1 MAPTPKPLYG
11 VVHVPPLPGTP
22 FHRSGSFPGIVKD
35 VRAQARR
42 MVEGG
47 MDGLLLQTVDRVY
60 SVRDDS
66 DPARVAAMSVLA
78 HEVLGQS
85 PAGFAVGVQIMRHAV
100 SASLAVAKVTGAT
113 FVRADALVGGA
124 TLTTHGWVEPDSLQ
138 IMTYRKAIEAMGV
151 DLIVDVDSM
160 HYRWAGPD
168 ETTGGGGEAGG
179 DGRRRCGLRRTPR
192 QGRSPAE
199 GRRRAPSSARCA
211 RHSRRFRKPRERRR
225 PAGRDGRR
233 FRQRLPDGPGKPAPS
248 RPRPHPPTGR
258 DRARHRMSRYSI
270 EELEP

>member
-1 MAPTPKPLYG
+1 MAPPTPKPLYG

-100 SASLAVAKVTGAT
+100 SASLAVAKSPE
-113 FVRADALVGGA
+113 RHSSEP
-124 TLTTHGWVEPDSLQ
+124 THWSG
-138 IMTYRKAIEAMGV
+138 
-151 DLIVDVDSM
+151 
-160 HYRWAGPD
+160 
-168 ETTGGGGEAGG
+168 
-179 DGRRRCGLRRTPR
+179 GRRSPHTAGSSPTRC
-192 QGRSPAE
+192 RS
-199 GRRRAPSSARCA
+199 
-211 RHSRRFRKPRERRR
+211 
-225 PAGRDGRR
+225 
-233 FRQRLPDGPGKPAPS
+233 
-248 RPRPHPPTGR
+248 
-258 DRARHRMSRYSI
+258 
-270 EELEP
+270 